1 MQISRTYIY
10 MDMEMKFIF
19 LFRSNQALFP
29 SKFQTFELFHAPI
42 LPFFL
47 LGFYRIRSS
56 SFLFGCKSA
65 GTIAR
70 KEASAGINR
79 KLSPMPSILPVNFRE
94 EHASTRFISSARE
107 QIWLNDDLFP
117 RGSCP
122 GKLVTLE
129 PRQVSINFEPVFCE
143 PTSSARDR
151 IKYRI
156 REIILSMNVEGFTPF
171 MQNFTLWKKKYIESK
186 SINFWFGGEEE
197 EPPFRVSCIL
207 KCLNSLE

>member
-1 MQISRTYIY
+1 MYTSRKFYPNPLYANLKKIYIY
-10 MDMEMKFIF
+10 GYGNEVYF
-19 LFRSNQALFP
+19 LFRSGVVPDQISNFRAFP
-29 SKFQTFELFHAPI
+29 RSNSPVLSTRFLSNP
-42 LPFFL
+42 FL
-47 LGFYRIRSS
+47 L
-56 SFLFGCKSA
+56 FLFGCKSV

-129 PRQVSINFEPVFCE
+129 PRQVSINFNPCF
-143 PTSSARDR
+143 ANQLR
-151 IKYRI
+151 
-156 REIILSMNVEGFTPF
+156 
-171 MQNFTLWKKKYIESK
+171 TLGIELNIPLVK
-186 SINFWFGGEEE
+186 SY
-197 EPPFRVSCIL
+197 
-207 KCLNSLE
+207 

>member
-1 MQISRTYIY
+1 MQISKDIY
-10 MDMEMKFIF
+10 RYGNEAYF

-42 LPFFL
+42 LLFFL
-47 LGFYRIRSS
+47 PSPGFHPFLL
-56 SFLFGCKSA
+56 FLFGCKSVDSV
-65 GTIAR
+65 GTRAR

-94 EHASTRFISSARE
+94 EHEASTRFISSARE

-129 PRQVSINFEPVFCE
+129 PRQVSINFKPCFANQVR
-143 PTSSARDR
+143 A
-151 IKYRI
+151 
-156 REIILSMNVEGFTPF
+156 
-171 MQNFTLWKKKYIESK
+171 
-186 SINFWFGGEEE
+186 
-197 EPPFRVSCIL
+197 
-207 KCLNSLE
+207 